1 MVFLPRYNIQAMIN
15 LLLFLKEC
23 ECNPD
28 GSTSNDCN
36 PVDGKCPCNEHIVG
50 DHCDTPEPGFFDFP
64 DPKRK
69 LFTIL
74 FLKYIYFCPN
84 SSFYLQ
90 HVLAMMRALSIII
103 AIAME
108 NVLAKKILLGIS
120 ATNVQVDSTDSQ
132 VVKVLIC
139 LQYLKK
145 V

>member
-1 MVFLPRYNIQAMIN
+1 MIN

-69 LFTIL
+69 SFAIL
-74 FLKYIYFCPN
+74 FLQCVYFCPN

-90 HVLAMMRALSIII
+90 HVLATVKVLLIII

-108 NVLAKKILLGIS
+108 NVLAKKILLGI
-120 ATNVQVDSTDSQ
+120 AVTNVPVDSSDSQ